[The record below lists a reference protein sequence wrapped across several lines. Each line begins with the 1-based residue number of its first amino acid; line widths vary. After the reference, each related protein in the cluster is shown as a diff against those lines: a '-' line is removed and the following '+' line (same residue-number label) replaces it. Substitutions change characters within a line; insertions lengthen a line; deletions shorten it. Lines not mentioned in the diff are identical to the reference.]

1 MASRKR
7 TEFVCQACGHRAIK
21 WLGQCP
27 SCKEWSTLVE
37 EARETAADARP
48 AWGVGGSGKAPVPIT
63 EITGDEAARIGTGIA
78 ELDRVLG
85 GGIVPG
91 ALILLG
97 GDPGIGKSTLLLAAL
112 DKLARSAGDRPV
124 LYVSGE
130 ESLRQTKL
138 RGDRLGAAGSKNLLL
153 LAETDAEKVLDQAEK
168 LAPCAFAVDSI
179 QTLFLPELGS
189 APGTVSQVREVAGR
203 LMAFAKR
210 TDTPTFIVGHV
221 TKDGSIAGPRILEHM
236 VDTVLYFEGE
246 ANHSFRVLRSH
257 KNRFGSTNE
266 IGVFEMRGS
275 GLEEV
280 LDPSALFLAER
291 PMGQPGSVVTS
302 TMSGTRPLLV
312 EVQALVAPTQYGTG
326 QRKSIGVDP
335 NRVALLA
342 AVLERKL
349 GLSFGPC
356 DIFVNVA
363 GGVQLTEPAADL
375 AVCAALVSSRVNVAV
390 PSSAVFFGEVG
401 LAGEVRGITAPE
413 VRLSE
418 ASKMG
423 FSSAFLPATNLRRLE
438 KSELSLMGVA
448 SVRELLE
455 ALFPELELQ
464 AS

>member
-1 MASRKR
+1 MAKKR
-7 TEFVCQACGHRAIK
+7 TEFVCQDCGHRSIK
-21 WLGQCP
+21 WLGQCTA
-27 SCKEWSTLVE
+27 CKAWSTMVE
-37 EARETAADARP
+37 ESVEPRGADARP
-48 AWGVGGSGKAPVPIT
+48 AWGAGGGGKAPVPIGSI
-63 EITGDEAARIGTGIA
+63 EGDETARIQTGIG

-85 GGIVPG
+85 GGVVPG
-91 ALILLG
+91 ALTLLG

-112 DKLARSAGDRPV
+112 DRLARGSDRPV

-138 RGDRLGAAGSKNLLL
+138 RGDRLGAGAKNLLL
-153 LAETDAEKVLDQAEK
+153 LAETDAEKVLEHAERV
-168 LAPCAFAVDSI
+168 APIALAVDSI
-179 QTLFLPELGS
+179 QTLFLPDLGS
-189 APGTVSQVREVAGR
+189 APGTVTQVREVAGR

-236 VDTVLYFEGE
+236 VDTVLYFEGD
-246 ANHSFRVLRSH
+246 ASHTFRILRSH

-266 IGVFEMRGS
+266 LGVFEMRSS
-275 GLEEV
+275 GLDEV
-280 LDPSALFLAER
+280 TDPSALFLAER
-291 PMGQPGSVVTS
+291 PVGQPGSVVTA
-302 TMSGTRPLLV
+302 TVTGTRPLLV

-326 QRKSIGVDP
+326 QRKSIGVDS

-363 GGVQLTEPAADL
+363 GGVELGEPAADL

-390 PSSAVFFGEVG
+390 PASAIFCGEVG
-401 LAGEVRGITAPE
+401 LAGEVRGVTAPE
-413 VRLSE
+413 VRLAE
-418 ASKMG
+418 AAKMG
-423 FSSAFLPATNLRRLE
+423 FTSAWMPASNLRRLE
-438 KSELSLMGVA
+438 KGHLPTMGVA

-455 ALFPELELQ
+455 SLFPELELQ